1 MKIFYSLILIVFSFF
16 VKAQVGVNTENPNEY
31 SVLDIKSNDKGIL
44 IPRIPLQSIFDT
56 NTVKSYNTATSR
68 VYENSL
74 LVYNTFTSS
83 LMGADTEKNVTP
95 GYYYWET
102 DRWVRM
108 ASHYK
113 KEQQFFYMPSIII
126 PTSQDQVPQGQFGH
140 IDLHSYYIAQ
150 FANSF
155 RRNPGATTML
165 PVYSPTQLD
174 YYITWYDE
182 TVFSNVNVSDEG
194 ILTYSV
200 IPNADITIG
209 SFMNIIFAIK

>member
-1 MKIFYSLILIVFSFF
+1 MKIFYTLILMAFSIFAE
-16 VKAQVGVNTENPNEY
+16 AQVGVNTDQPNEY
-31 SVLDIKSNDKGIL
+31 SVLDVNSNDKGIL
-44 IPRIPLQSIFDT
+44 IPRVPLQSIFDK
-56 NTVKSYNTATSR
+56 NTVKSYNTTTSG

-74 LVYNTFTSS
+74 LVYNTATSS
-83 LMGADTEKNVTP
+83 LTGADMDNNVTP

-108 ASHYK
+108 ASIHK

-126 PTSQDQVPQGQFGH
+126 PTSQDQVPQGQFGQ
-140 IDLHSYYIAQ
+140 IDLHAYYVAQ

-155 RRNPGATTML
+155 QRNPGATTTL
-165 PVYSPTQLD
+165 PVYTPTQLD

-200 IPNADITIG
+200 IPNADVTIG

>member
-1 MKIFYSLILIVFSFF
+1 MLFTLTVN
-16 VKAQVGVNTENPNEY
+16 AQVGVNTDTPNEY
-31 SVLDIKSNDKGIL
+31 SVLEVKSNDKGIL
-44 IPRIPLQSIFDT
+44 VPRVPLKSIFDK
-56 NTVKSYNTATSR
+56 NTVKSYNTTTSG

-74 LVYNTFTSS
+74 LVYNTFTSA
-83 LMGADTEKNVTP
+83 LTGADVEKNVTP

-113 KEQQFFYMPSIII
+113 KENQFFYMPSIII
-126 PTSQDQVPQGQFGH
+126 PTSQDQVPQGEFGE
-140 IDLHSYYIAQ
+140 IDLYSYYIAQ
-150 FANSF
+150 FANSYKK
-155 RRNPGATTML
+155 NPGATTNL
-165 PVYSPTQLD
+165 PVYQPYELD

-200 IPNADITIG
+200 IPNADVTIG